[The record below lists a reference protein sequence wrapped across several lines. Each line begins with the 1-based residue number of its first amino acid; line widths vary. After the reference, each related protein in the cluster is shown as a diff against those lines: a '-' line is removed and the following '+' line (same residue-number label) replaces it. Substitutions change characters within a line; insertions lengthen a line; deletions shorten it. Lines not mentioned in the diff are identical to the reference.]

1 MIKLVVCGSAASF
14 QNPVESVGGSMID
27 GARATNV
34 GGTGT
39 SSVGGTG
46 TSSVGGAGVSSVVGK
61 SDEGPEIGSAG
72 STGA

>member
-1 MIKLVVCGSAASF
+1 MIKLVLCGSAASF

-39 SSVGGTG
+39 SSVGG
-46 TSSVGGAGVSSVVGK
+46 AGVSSVVGK